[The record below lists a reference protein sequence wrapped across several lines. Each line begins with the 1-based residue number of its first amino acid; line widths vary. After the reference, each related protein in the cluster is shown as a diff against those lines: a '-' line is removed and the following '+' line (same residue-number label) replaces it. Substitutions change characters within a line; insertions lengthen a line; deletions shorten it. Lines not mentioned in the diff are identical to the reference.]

1 MKRLLLVFTPVAA
14 SHAKLPG
21 MQSAHSF
28 ASPHH
33 LSKISFLFF
42 LLVFISLF
50 SLNLNGQSVATD
62 TAYWRTIKDRAAKII
77 APIEIQDAGKYEAV
91 LKLVMN
97 QYFQLNTIHEEYKS
111 AVQEVKA
118 KSLVSDELVKA
129 TKTVEEKKTAQLRQQ
144 HAAYLSAL
152 KGQLQDNEIEIIKDG
167 MTYKVFP
174 NTYTAYLD
182 MLPALSNDQKNQIY
196 TWLKEARELAMD
208 EGTSDDKH
216 KVFGKYKGKINN
228 YLSAA
233 GFDMKK
239 EGEEWQ
245 KRIKERKENKQ
256 SQ

>member
-1 MKRLLLVFTPVAA
+1 MKRLLLVYTPLTA
-14 SHAKLPG
+14 SRAILRG
-21 MQSAHSF
+21 MQSAHLC
-28 ASPHH
+28 ASLYR
-33 LSKISFLFF
+33 LSSIYFLFI
-42 LLVFISLF
+42 LLVFLSLF

-62 TAYWRTIKDRAAKII
+62 TAYWRTIKDRAAKIF
-77 APIEIQDAGKYEAV
+77 APIEIQDAGKYEEV

-111 AVQEVKA
+111 AVQGVKA

-144 HAAYLSAL
+144 HAAYISVL
-152 KGQLQDNEIEIIKDG
+152 KGQLQDSEIEIIKDG